1 VIGSD
6 NLLFITTNNLRFLVR
21 GSWPRDP
28 KQTPNTK
35 KQRPPSPLFLQKSY
49 LYCVHVLGKNVFIRY
64 SNPKKFFKKF
74 NWFEKKFCKILNEFG
89 YSRYK

>member
-1 VIGSD
+1 MIT
-6 NLLFITTNNLRFLVR
+6 FIITTNKSWFLGR

-49 LYCVHVLGKNVFIRY
+49 LYCVHVLRLRLLGLVKTFSLGIVT
-64 SNPKKFFKKF
+64 P
-74 NWFEKKFCKILNEFG
+74 KKFCKILNEFG
-89 YSRYK
+89 YSRHK